1 MESAPF
7 PRSKW
12 NLTQDAFNLLLAQLD
27 ADRHEAGKKYEVLRR
42 KLIKF
47 FEWRGCSFP
56 EDLADETFNRVA
68 KSLQSGEQ
76 IHHFAAYCAG
86 TARHVFLESLRTR
99 QREEALQDMPQS
111 LPPSVEEQDLRRGC
125 LECCLQ
131 ELSQEDLKL
140 IVEYYQEDKQA
151 RINARRNLAARL
163 EIPLNALRIRT
174 YRIRVRLE
182 RCVDQCMRRLPAEDE
197 MNEPHSHSKVT
208 ESRES

>member
-1 MESAPF
+1 VESAPF
-7 PRSKW
+7 PRNKW
-12 NLTQDAFNLLLAQLD
+12 SLTKNAFELLLAQLD

-47 FEWRGCSFP
+47 FEWRGCSLP

-68 KSLQSGEQ
+68 KKLEAGEQ

-86 TARHVFLESLRTR
+86 TARHVFLESLRIR
-99 QREEALQDMPQS
+99 QREEALQARPES
-111 LPPSVEEQDLRRGC
+111 LPPSVEEYDLRRGC

-163 EIPLNALRIRT
+163 DIPLNALRIRT
-174 YRIRVRLE
+174 HRIRVRLE
-182 RCVDQCMRRLPAEDE
+182 ACVDQRMKGFKGGDE
-197 MNEPHSHSKVT
+197 MNELSNHSKLK
-208 ESRES
+208 ESRDS

>member
-7 PRSKW
+7 PGSKW
-12 NLTQDAFNLLLAQLD
+12 NLTQDAFDLLLAQLD
-27 ADRHEAGKKYEVLRR
+27 VNRHEAGKKYEILRR

-68 KSLQSGEQ
+68 KSLDKGEE
-76 IHHFAAYCAG
+76 IHNFTAYCAG
-86 TARHVFLESLRTR
+86 TARHIFLESLRTR
-99 QREEALQDMPQS
+99 RREAVLQDIPQN
-111 LPPSVEEQDLRRGC
+111 LPASTEEPDLRRGC
-125 LECCLQ
+125 LERCMQ
-131 ELSQEDLKL
+131 ELSQEDLNL

-163 EIPLNALRIRT
+163 DIPLNALRIRT

-182 RCVDQCMRRLPAEDE
+182 ACVDQCVKGFKGKHE
-197 MNEPHSHSKVT
+197 MNEQRSHSNVK
-208 ESRES
+208 ESRDS